1 MRIIAVDNNSFF
13 LIKQA
18 HKLTEGLLDILERAV
33 VVKVICLNIGD
44 NNHVRVK
51 EHKRTVRLVR
61 FADKV
66 LAVTVFTVGVV
77 TFNNATNQK

>member
-1 MRIIAVDNNSFF
+1 MRVIAVDNNGFF

-61 FADKV
+61 LADKILTV
-66 LAVTVFTVGVV
+66 AVFAVGVV
-77 TFNNATNQK
+77 ALNNATNQK